1 MTDYFINK
9 QCDEAL
15 QGLAEGNMD
24 GLVTIYNK
32 LGRRIFMLAFSI
44 LRDKEAAEDIMQDTF
59 IKIAT
64 EARTYNKNSNAVA
77 FILTVT
83 RNLSLN
89 LLAKRRREA
98 KNESSIDSFDD
109 IVDHSNGLSSA
120 SIASIPELSLLDDDE
135 RQIVVMKL
143 DAGMKHKDIGAVLS
157 ISEDASQKRYRRAL
171 EKLKSYYKKEGK

>member
-15 QGLAEGNMD
+15 LVLAEGNMD

-32 LGRRIFMLAFSI
+32 LGRRIYMLAFSI
-44 LRDKEAAEDIMQDTF
+44 LREKEAAEDIMQDTF
-59 IKIAT
+59 IKIAA
-64 EARTYNKNSNAVA
+64 EARAYKKNSNAVA

-89 LLAKRRREA
+89 LLAKRRRDA
-98 KNESSIDSFDD
+98 KNQSSIDLIGDV
-109 IVDHSNGLSSA
+109 VDHSENISSA
-120 SIASIPELSLLDDDE
+120 NVASIPELSLLDDDE

-143 DAGMKHKDIGAVLS
+143 DAGMKHKDIGALLS
-157 ISEDASQKRYRRAL
+157 ISEDACQKRYRRAL
-171 EKLKSYYKKEGK
+171 EKLKNHYKKEGK

>member
-1 MTDYFINK
+1 MTDYFVNK

-15 QGLAEGNMD
+15 QGLATGNMD
-24 GLVTIYNK
+24 SLVTIYNK
-32 LGRRIFMLAFSI
+32 LGRRIYMLAFSI

-64 EARTYNKNSNAVA
+64 EARTYKKNSNAIA

-89 LLAKRRREA
+89 LLAKRRHDA
-98 KNESSIDSFDD
+98 KNQSSLEDLGDVVDSS
-109 IVDHSNGLSSA
+109 DHLTSA
-120 SIASIPELSLLDDDE
+120 CVATIPELSLLDDDE

-143 DAGMKHKDIGAVLS
+143 DAGMKHRDIAALLS
-157 ISEDASQKRYRRAL
+157 ISEDACQKRYRRAL
-171 EKLKSYYKKEGK
+171 EKLKKHYR